1 MIRIVKRNGSTEPLS
16 EEKYN
21 RVVMWG
27 VEGIRN
33 VSASAVAMG
42 AAASIF
48 DGMTTSQLHEALV
61 KSAADLISPETPN
74 YSQVAARLNMFKIR
88 KDAFGEYTYPS
99 FYHHIVSN
107 VSRGVYDEDL
117 LKFLLPRRD
126 LQNLACI
133 SNPCVTNSLVMP
145 QLFSW
150 RVSTSSRT
158 ESPAK
163 SYRSPAAAVYAGGC
177 VFSRIGKMVVPAKH
191 VWKNGEKGVL

>member
-1 MIRIVKRNGSTEPLS
+1 
-16 EEKYN
+16 
-21 RVVMWG
+21 
-27 VEGIRN
+27 
-33 VSASAVAMG
+33 MG

-88 KDAFGEYTYPS
+88 KDAFGEFAYPS

-117 LKFLLPRRD
+117 LKFYSREEIAELGVYIKPMRDELFGYAATVQLASKYLVQNRVTSETKPRSS
-126 LQNLACI
+126 CI
-133 SNPCVTNSLVMP
+133 CWWV
-145 QLFSW
+145 
-150 RVSTSSRT
+150 
-158 ESPAK
+158 
-163 SYRSPAAAVYAGGC
+163 C

-191 VWKNGEKGVL
+191 VWKW

>member
-1 MIRIVKRNGSTEPLS
+1 MAPQSRYPKEVQPR
-16 EEKYN
+16 
-21 RVVMWG
+21 RDVG

-74 YSQVAARLNMFKIR
+74 YSRVAARLNMFKIR
-88 KDAFGEYTYPS
+88 KDAFGEFAYPS

-117 LKFLLPRRD
+117 LKFYSREEIAELGVYIKPMRD
-126 LQNLACI
+126 ELFGYAATVQLASKYLVQNR
-133 SNPCVTNSLVMP
+133 VTGEIYEAPQQLYMLVGMC
-145 QLFSW
+145 L
-150 RVSTSSRT
+150 
-158 ESPAK
+158 
-163 SYRSPAAAVYAGGC
+163 
-177 VFSRIGKMVVPAKH
+177 SRIGKMVVPAKH
-191 VWKNGEKGVL
+191 VWKW